1 MLLVSAHPN
10 IKAFFTHCGIG
21 SILESI
27 YYGVPLVATGI
38 FADQVDNAAIVED
51 IGVAVRLDKSEL
63 TNTTRIIDAINKVME
78 VREIENIERLFYY

>member
-1 MLLVSAHPN
+1 MLLVSAHPK
-10 IKAFFTHCGIG
+10 IRAFFTHCGIG
-21 SILESI
+21 SVLESI

-78 VREIENIERLFYY
+78 VRFIFNHVPIYY